1 MPILRDP
8 DGTLQASDQPDEIRR
23 QIGDDE
29 VGIGATQLL
38 SQMVSDRIAKNNGV
52 GWPELGASH
61 KEEMLCD
68 LCDINRQA
76 CGKLTQSSGWSFNT
90 LARDQSYRS

>member
-1 MPILRDP
+1 MTHGVQEVLDETWIMPILRDP

-29 VGIGATQLL
+29 VGIDATQLL
-38 SQMVSDRIAKNNGV
+38 SQMLSDHIAKNNGV

-61 KEEMLCD
+61 KKGD
-68 LCDINRQA
+68 VA
-76 CGKLTQSSGWSFNT
+76 
-90 LARDQSYRS
+90 